1 MGIFPL
7 TLRPAEK
14 ADVPRLIEVG
24 VASFLNFAQD
34 LPGFGKAPEMV
45 PGAVPHWVGETGDS
59 ILLAEH
65 AGNIVGWTK
74 TNPKSGEI
82 EDLWIDAASHGQG
95 IGAMLLTAAEAQVK
109 ASGHS
114 CAWLTTHAEKT
125 GAMRFYRTHGYAL
138 LNIDKHC
145 SAESVPGVIYPRA
158 LLGKQLHRPNAAA
171 AETMADVRIGI
182 DTLDPMLVSLV
193 AERFA
198 FIDRAADL
206 KPALA
211 MPARVGERVEEVVAN
226 ARAQAEGMGF
236 DPDLTETLWRT
247 MIDLAIERE
256 EDKMASPQPEPAA

>member
-7 TLRPAEK
+7 TLRPAESKDIQALIGLACASQASSMGKLSEFQGREADLK
-14 ADVPRLIEVG
+14 AAFTRFITDDLEDITIAERDGACLGFCATEGPTDEISDVWVHPSHQGRGVG
-24 VASFLNFAQD
+24 A
-34 LPGFGKAPEMV
+34 
-45 PGAVPHWVGETGDS
+45 
-59 ILLAEH
+59 ILLA
-65 AGNIVGWTK
+65 
-74 TNPKSGEI
+74 
-82 EDLWIDAASHGQG
+82 
-95 IGAMLLTAAEAQVK
+95 TAETQVK
-109 ASGHS
+109 MNGFS
-114 CAWLTTHAEKT
+114 CSWLTTHAQNSR
-125 GAMRFYRTHGYAL
+125 ALNFYRTHGYAL
-138 LNIDKHC
+138 LSITK
-145 SAESVPGVIYPRA
+145 AQSVSLPDVTYPKA
-158 LLGKQLHRPNAAA
+158 TLGKQLHRPNAAA